1 MGKNQIG
8 KKLPALNSIDE
19 ALSEIKKG
27 LPVIVVDDEDR
38 ENEGD
43 LIMAAD
49 KITPD
54 KINFYAKEGRGLIC
68 MPIEKAIADRLDL
81 PPMTLNNAESTRCNF
96 TVSIDAKKGISTGIS
111 SKDRAKTILTAMSPT
126 SRPDDLVRPG
136 HIFPIRAAEG
146 GVLVRAGHSEAAVDL
161 AKLAGFQGGG
171 VICEIIQDNGEMAR
185 LKHLIPFAKKHGL
198 KIISIK
204 NLIRYRR
211 QKEKLVELKVEAD
224 IKTKHGNF
232 KITVYKEKNN
242 GLEHV
247 ALIHGKVRGKKNVL
261 VRVHSECMT
270 GDLFGSLQ
278 CDCNPQL
285 EKSLS
290 MIGKKNGVLLY
301 MRQEGRGI
309 GLINKLKAYDLQ
321 TKKGLDTVEANLKL
335 GFEADLRHYGI
346 GAQILADLG
355 LTTLHLMTNNPK
367 KIIGLEGY
375 GLQVTKRIPIEISPQ
390 TRTRKYLTT
399 KKEKMG
405 HWLKKV

>member
-1 MGKNQIG
+1 MKKRQVE
-8 KKLPALNSIDE
+8 KKLLALDSIEE
-19 ALSEIKKG
+19 ALREIKKG

-49 KITPD
+49 KVTPERV
-54 KINFYAKEGRGLIC
+54 NFYAKEGRGLIC
-68 MPIEKAIADRLDL
+68 MPIEKALADRLNL
-81 PPMTLNNAESTRCNF
+81 PPMTLKNAESTRCNF
-96 TVSIDAKKGISTGIS
+96 TVSIDAKKGVTTGIS
-111 SKDRAKTILTAMSPT
+111 AKDRAKTILTAMSPNA
-126 SRPDDLVRPG
+126 RPDDLVRPG

-204 NLIRYRR
+204 DLIHYRR
-211 QKEKLVELKVEAD
+211 QKEKLVELKVKTD
-224 IKTKHGNF
+224 LKTKYGDF
-232 KITVYKEKNN
+232 KIAVYKEKNSE
-242 GLEHV
+242 LEHV
-247 ALIHGKVRGKKNVL
+247 ALIHGNIRGKKNVL

-270 GDLFGSLQ
+270 GDVFGSLQ
-278 CDCNPQL
+278 CDCSPQL

-290 MIGKKNGVLLY
+290 MISKKNGVLLY

-321 TKKGLDTVEANLKL
+321 NKEGLDTVEANLKL
-335 GFEADLRHYGI
+335 GFQADLRHYGI

-355 LTTLHLMTNNPK
+355 LTTIQLMTNNPK
-367 KIIGLEGY
+367 KIVGLEGY
-375 GLQVTKRIPIEISPQ
+375 GLQVTKRVPIEISPQ
-390 TRTRKYLTT
+390 IRTRKYLTT

-405 HWLKKV
+405 HWLKQV